1 MAGSGMAPTV
11 AQMLESCQWL
21 RYSLIM
27 SYHRPMGMDDD
38 ARAAWGCITRT
49 FLSNELH
56 ERFHDA
62 CTSIGL
68 PHPGALKL
76 LLQLDAEQPP
86 AMRSIAGIMGCD
98 ASYVT
103 ALVDALEEPG
113 YVERRVS
120 PTDRRVKLV
129 ALTSQGVAAREKAL
143 DVMSEPPAGFARLSA
158 PETKELARLL
168 AKVTR

>member
-1 MAGSGMAPTV
+1 
-11 AQMLESCQWL
+11 
-21 RYSLIM
+21 
-27 SYHRPMGMDDD
+27 MGMDEH
-38 ARAAWGCITRT
+38 ARSAWGCITRT

-56 ERFHDA
+56 DRFHDA
-62 CTSIGL
+62 CESIAL

-76 LLQLDAEQPP
+76 LLQLDADQPP

-103 ALVDALEEPG
+103 ALVDALEAPG

-120 PTDRRVKLV
+120 PNDRRVKLI

-143 DVMSEPPAGFARLSA
+143 DIMSEPPAGFGRLTATEARQ
-158 PETKELARLL
+158 LARLL
-168 AKVTR
+168 AKATAAD